1 MIFEALFGGIYL
13 LMAAVYLISL
23 GQLRGFLAETRAIG
37 DTRSLERYKDLVRR
51 QMHLALVVIA
61 VLLTGLALGL
71 AMILRHGV
79 TGLVVVL
86 LANALVLV
94 MGLYHKQ
101 METRVRGLP
110 APSPE
115 LEEEYRRV
123 SKTWLKKA
131 LPDF

>member
-1 MIFEALFGGIYL
+1 MILEVLFGGVYL
-13 LMAAVYLISL
+13 MTAAVHLVSL
-23 GQLRGFLAETRAIG
+23 RRLRGFLAETRAID
-37 DTRSLERYKDLVRR
+37 DTRSLERYKDLVRH
-51 QMHLALVVIA
+51 QMHLALVVIG

-71 AMILRHGV
+71 VMILRHGV
-79 TGLVVVL
+79 TGLVLVL

-101 METRVRGLP
+101 VETEVRGLP

-115 LEEEYRRV
+115 LEEEYQRISR
-123 SKTWLKKA
+123 TWLKKA